1 MATANL
7 QDTMNS
13 VGQAAKAAAHNLSLA
28 PAAQKV
34 DALQAAAAAIRSRS
48 EDIVAANAIDMA
60 AGADKGLSKAML
72 DRLLLTPDR
81 IEAMAAGVASV
92 AELDDPVGR
101 ELSVTDRP
109 NGLRIRQVA
118 VPLGVIG
125 IIYESR
131 PNVTAD
137 AAALCLKAGNA
148 AIMRGGS
155 DSFNSSGVILEC
167 MQAGLAA
174 AGLPVNA
181 VQRVPTVDREAVGM
195 LLRMAEYVDVIVPR
209 GGKGL
214 IERVQ
219 QEARVPVFSHLDGIN
234 HTFVDAAADLTM
246 AESIVVNAKMRRTGI
261 CGAMET
267 MLVHRDVAAEF
278 LPRAVAALQAAGC
291 EDIRGDE
298 AARGLSAALTPA
310 SAEDWDTEYLDSILS
325 VRIVDDL
332 DAAISHVNR
341 HGSHHTEAIIT
352 ADAEAAARFQREVDA
367 AIVMHNASTQFADGG
382 EFGMG
387 AEIGIA
393 TGRMHAR
400 GPVGAA
406 QLTSYKYVVEGSGQT
421 RP

>member
-1 MATANL
+1 MSL
-7 QDTMNS
+7 QDTMNALGKS
-13 VGQAAKAAAHNLSLA
+13 ARAAAHTLSLA
-28 PAAQKV
+28 SAQQKNQ
-34 DALQAAAAAIRSRS
+34 ALTAAAAAIGRRVA
-48 EDIVAANAIDMA
+48 DIVAANEIDMQ
-60 AGADKGLSKAML
+60 AGAEKGLSKAML

-92 AELDDPVGR
+92 AELDDPVGK
-101 ELSVTDRP
+101 ELETTERP
-109 NGLRIRQVA
+109 NGLRIRRVA

-148 AIMRGGS
+148 AILRGGS
-155 DSFNSSGVILEC
+155 DSFHSSGVILEC
-167 MQAGLAA
+167 MQEGLRGAD
-174 AGLPVNA
+174 LPAQA

-195 LLRMAEYVDVIVPR
+195 LLKMSEYVDVIVPR

-219 QEARVPVFSHLDGIN
+219 TEARVPVFSHLDGIN
-234 HTFVDAAADLTM
+234 HTYVDAQADLGM
-246 AESIVVNAKMRRTGI
+246 AEQIVVNAKMRRTGI

-267 MLVHRDVAAEF
+267 MLVHQDVAQQF
-278 LPRAVAALQAAGC
+278 LPRAVLALKSAGC

-298 AARGLSAALTPA
+298 ATRALVNDVSAAT
-310 SAEDWDTEYLDSILS
+310 AEDWDTEYLDSVLS
-325 VRIVDDL
+325 VRIVRDL
-332 DAAISHVNR
+332 DQAINHVNT

-352 ADAEAAARFQREVDA
+352 NDTSAATRFQREVDA

-406 QLTSYKYVVEGSGQT
+406 QLTSYKYVVEGTGQV

>member
-1 MATANL
+1 MSL
-7 QDTMNS
+7 QDSMNALGKS
-13 VGQAAKAAAHNLSLA
+13 ARAAAHTLSLA
-28 PAAQKV
+28 PAPQKKE
-34 DALQAAAAAIRSRS
+34 ALIAAAAALRARVD
-48 EDIVAANAIDMA
+48 DITAANDIDMK
-60 AGADKGLSKAML
+60 AGAEKGLRKAML

-81 IEAMAAGVASV
+81 VEAMAAGVALV
-92 AELDDPVGR
+92 AELDDPVGK
-101 ELSVTDRP
+101 ELEVTDRP
-109 NGLRIRQVA
+109 NGLRIRRVA

-148 AIMRGGS
+148 AILRGGS

-167 MQAGLAA
+167 MQAGLRAA
-174 AGLPVNA
+174 NLPAEA

-219 QEARVPVFSHLDGIN
+219 NEARVPVFSHLDGIN
-234 HTFVDAAADLTM
+234 HTYIDARADLAM
-246 AESIVVNAKMRRTGI
+246 AEQIVVNAKMRRTGI

-267 MLVHRDVAAEF
+267 MLVHRDIAPTF
-278 LPRAVAALQAAGC
+278 LPSAVSALTAAGC
-291 EDIRGDE
+291 EDIRGD
-298 AARGLSAALTPA
+298 AAAQALVSSLSAAN
-310 SAEDWDTEYLDSILS
+310 AEDWDTEYLDSILA
-325 VRIVDDL
+325 VRVVDDL
-332 DAAISHVNR
+332 DQAIAHVNA

-352 ADAEAAARFQREVDA
+352 ADANAAARFQREIDA
-367 AIVMHNASTQFADGG
+367 AIVIHNASTQFADGG

-406 QLTSYKYVVEGSGQT
+406 QLTSYKYVVEGSGQI

>member
-1 MATANL
+1 MSL
-7 QDTMNS
+7 QDTMNGL
-13 VGQAAKAAAHNLSLA
+13 GQSARAAAHTLSLA
-28 PAAQKV
+28 PATQKKR
-34 DALQAAAAAIRSRS
+34 ALDAAAKAIRARVL
-48 EDIVAANAIDMA
+48 DIVAANEIDMK
-60 AGADKGLSKAML
+60 AGEEKGLSKAML
-72 DRLLLTPDR
+72 DRLLLTPER
-81 IEAMAAGVASV
+81 IEAMAAGVALV
-92 AELDDPVGR
+92 ADLDDPVGK
-101 ELSVTDRP
+101 ELETTVRP
-109 NGLRIRQVA
+109 NGLRIRRVA

-148 AIMRGGS
+148 AILRGGS
-155 DSFNSSGVILEC
+155 DSFRSSGVILEC
-167 MQAGLAA
+167 MQEGLHAA
-174 AGLPVNA
+174 DLPTQA

-195 LLRMAEYVDVIVPR
+195 LLKMAEYVDVIVPR

-219 QEARVPVFSHLDGIN
+219 SEARVPVFSHLDGIN
-234 HTFVDAAADLTM
+234 HTYIDALADLGM
-246 AESIVVNAKMRRTGI
+246 AEQIVVNAKMRRTGI

-267 MLVHRDVAAEF
+267 MLVHQDVAQQF
-278 LPRAVAALQAAGC
+278 LPRAVEALKSAGC
-291 EDIRGDE
+291 DDIRGDE
-298 AARGLSAALTPA
+298 ATQALINGISAATP
-310 SAEDWDTEYLDSILS
+310 EDWDTEYLDSVLS
-325 VRIVDDL
+325 VRVVSDL
-332 DAAISHVNR
+332 DQAISHVNV
-341 HGSHHTEAIIT
+341 HGSNHTEAIIT
-352 ADAEAAARFQREVDA
+352 SDPSAAARFQREVDA

-406 QLTSYKYVVEGSGQT
+406 QLTSYKYLVEGSGQV

>member
-1 MATANL
+1 MSL
-7 QDTMNS
+7 QDSMNALGKS
-13 VGQAAKAAAHNLSLA
+13 ARAAAHTLALA
-28 PAAQKV
+28 PAPQKK
-34 DALQAAAAAIRSRS
+34 DALVAAAAALRARVA
-48 EDIVAANAIDMA
+48 DIVAANDLDMR
-60 AGADKGLSKAML
+60 AGAEKGLSKAML
-72 DRLLLTPDR
+72 DRLLLTPER
-81 IEAMAAGVASV
+81 IEGMAAGVASV
-92 AELDDPVGR
+92 AELDDPVGK
-101 ELSVTDRP
+101 ELEVTDRP
-109 NGLRIRQVA
+109 NGLRIRRVA

-148 AIMRGGS
+148 AILRGGS

-167 MQAGLAA
+167 MQAGLKA
-174 AGLPVNA
+174 AGLPAEA
-181 VQRVPTVDREAVGM
+181 VQRVPTVDRDAVG
-195 LLRMAEYVDVIVPR
+195 LLLKMAEYVDVIVPR

-219 QEARVPVFSHLDGIN
+219 SEARVPVFSHLDGIN
-234 HTFVDAAADLTM
+234 HTYIDAAADLGM
-246 AESIVVNAKMRRTGI
+246 AEQIVVNAKMRRTGI

-267 MLVHRDVAAEF
+267 MLVHKDVAGAF
-278 LPRAVAALQAAGC
+278 LPRAVDALKAAGC
-291 EDIRGDE
+291 DDIRGD
-298 AARGLSAALTPA
+298 AGAQALVA
-310 SAEDWDTEYLDSILS
+310 SLTLASEEDWDTEYLDSILS
-325 VRIVDDL
+325 VRVVEDL
-332 DAAISHVNR
+332 DQAIEHVNA
-341 HGSHHTEAIIT
+341 HGSNHTEAIVT
-352 ADAEAAARFQREVDA
+352 ADAEAAKRFQREVDA

>member
-1 MATANL
+1 MSL
-7 QDTMNS
+7 QDSMNALGKS
-13 VGQAAKAAAHNLSLA
+13 ARAAAHTLALA
-28 PAAQKV
+28 PAPQKK
-34 DALQAAAAAIRSRS
+34 DALVAAAAALRARVA
-48 EDIVAANAIDMA
+48 DIVAANDLDMR
-60 AGADKGLSKAML
+60 AGVEKGLSKAML
-72 DRLLLTPDR
+72 DRLLLTPER
-81 IEAMAAGVASV
+81 IEGMAAGVASV
-92 AELDDPVGR
+92 AELDDPVGK
-101 ELSVTDRP
+101 ELEVTDRP
-109 NGLRIRQVA
+109 NGLRIRRVA

-148 AIMRGGS
+148 AILRGGS

-167 MQAGLAA
+167 MQAGLKA
-174 AGLPVNA
+174 AGLPAEA
-181 VQRVPTVDREAVGM
+181 VQRVPTVDRDAVG
-195 LLRMAEYVDVIVPR
+195 LLLKMAEYVDVIVPR

-219 QEARVPVFSHLDGIN
+219 SEARVPVFSHLDGIN
-234 HTFVDAAADLTM
+234 HTYIDAAADLGM
-246 AESIVVNAKMRRTGI
+246 AEQIVVNAKMRRTGI

-267 MLVHRDVAAEF
+267 MLVHKDVAGAF
-278 LPRAVAALQAAGC
+278 LPRAVDALKAAGC
-291 EDIRGDE
+291 DDIRGD
-298 AARGLSAALTPA
+298 AGAQALVA
-310 SAEDWDTEYLDSILS
+310 SLTLASEEDWDTEYLDSILS
-325 VRIVDDL
+325 VRVVEDL
-332 DAAISHVNR
+332 DQAIEHVNA
-341 HGSHHTEAIIT
+341 HGSNHTEAIVT
-352 ADAEAAARFQREVDA
+352 ADAEAAKRFQREVDA

>member
-1 MATANL
+1 MSL
-7 QDTMNS
+7 QDTMNALGKS
-13 VGQAAKAAAHNLSLA
+13 ARAAAHTLSLA
-28 PAAQKV
+28 PAQQKNQ
-34 DALQAAAAAIRSRS
+34 ALTAAAAAISRRVA
-48 EDIVAANAIDMA
+48 DIVAANEIDMQ
-60 AGADKGLSKAML
+60 AGAEKGLSKAML

-92 AELDDPVGR
+92 AELDDPVGK
-101 ELSVTDRP
+101 ELETTERP
-109 NGLRIRQVA
+109 NGLRIRRVA

-148 AIMRGGS
+148 AILRGGS
-155 DSFNSSGVILEC
+155 DSFHSSGVILEC
-167 MQAGLAA
+167 MQEGLRGAD
-174 AGLPVNA
+174 LPAQA

-195 LLRMAEYVDVIVPR
+195 LLKMSEYVDVIVPR

-219 QEARVPVFSHLDGIN
+219 TEARVPVFSHLDGIN
-234 HTFVDAAADLTM
+234 HTYVDAQADLGM
-246 AESIVVNAKMRRTGI
+246 AEQIVVNAKMRRTGI

-267 MLVHRDVAAEF
+267 MLVHQDVAQQF
-278 LPRAVAALQAAGC
+278 LPRAVLALKSAGC

-298 AARGLSAALTPA
+298 ATRALVNDVSAAT
-310 SAEDWDTEYLDSILS
+310 AEDWDTEYLDSVLS
-325 VRIVDDL
+325 VRIVRDL
-332 DAAISHVNR
+332 DQAINHVNT

-352 ADAEAAARFQREVDA
+352 NDTSAATRFQREVDA

-406 QLTSYKYVVEGSGQT
+406 QLTSYKYVVEGTGQV